1 MEGSN
6 CYGRGEL
13 YKGATMAGYTQIE
26 KHLIEWVER
35 KYAAR
40 VIAQMNTEWE
50 FKLEAVPEG
59 VSEFEYMRNRI
70 IELHRSINMGVK
82 KETGDIANDE
92 KPKVDL

>member
-1 MEGSN
+1 
-6 CYGRGEL
+6 
-13 YKGATMAGYTQIE
+13 MAGYTQIE
-26 KHLIEWVER
+26 KHLIDWVER

-70 IELHRSINMGVK
+70 IEIHRDMNKGE
-82 KETGDIANDE
+82 KEDGQEEETEVRDSGGE
-92 KPKVDL
+92 PG